1 MSDEALK
8 TGKIRAVLDGFMSA
22 FDITGGVKTPDL
34 TTGWERDGAAI
45 RGDWQRVGDD
55 MRRAMNIHKQQA
67 AHEQQEE

>member
-1 MSDEALK
+1 MKDKPSKNNAL
-8 TGKIRAVLDGFMSA
+8 RAFLKGFAAA

-55 MRRAMNIHKQQA
+55 MRRAMNIV
-67 AHEQQEE
+67 AHER

>member
-1 MSDEALK
+1 MKAKNPKNSTLRAFLK
-8 TGKIRAVLDGFMSA
+8 GFASA

-55 MRRAMNIHKQQA
+55 MRRAMNIVTN
-67 AHEQQEE
+67 ER